1 MTAYQ
6 LREKIKQLKEYQR
19 MAEEATDIADT
30 LKEEIKQ
37 EMTERGTSE
46 LQAGEYVV
54 RWTAYTASKFDS
66 KAFKAENGDLYNR
79 YLRQAETRRFSIV

>member
-6 LREKIKQLKEYQR
+6 MREKIKQLKEYQR
-19 MAEEATDIADT
+19 MAEEAEKIANA

-37 EMTERGTSE
+37 EMTERGTAE

-54 RWTAYTASKFDS
+54 RWTAFIASKFDS

-79 YLRQAETRRFSIV
+79 YLKQSETRRFSIV

>member
-6 LREKIKQLKEYQR
+6 LREKIKQLKEYRR
-19 MAEEATDIADT
+19 MAEEAARIADA

-37 EMTERGTSE
+37 EMTERGTAE

-54 RWTAYTASKFDS
+54 KWTAFIASKFDA
-66 KAFKAENGDLYNR
+66 KTFKAENIDLYNR
-79 YLRQAETRRFSIV
+79 YLKQSETRRFSIV

>member
-6 LREKIKQLKEYQR
+6 LREKIKQMKEYQR
-19 MAEEATDIADT
+19 MAEEISEVLES